1 MTSCPG
7 KELTSP
13 SLAENPDFARKR
25 PGIVGDVLRT
35 LRVAAHATDDEPRPA
50 QTRSWM
56 FGEERDLTGWCT
68 RNEYAELKKS

>member
-1 MTSCPG
+1 
-7 KELTSP
+7 
-13 SLAENPDFARKR
+13 
-25 PGIVGDVLRT
+25 VGDVLRT

-50 QTRSWM
+50 QTRYWM